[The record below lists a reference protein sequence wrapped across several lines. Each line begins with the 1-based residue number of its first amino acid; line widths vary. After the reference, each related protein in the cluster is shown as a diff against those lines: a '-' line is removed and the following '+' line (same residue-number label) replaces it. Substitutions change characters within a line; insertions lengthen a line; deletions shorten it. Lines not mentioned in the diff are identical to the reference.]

1 MLETKKWRVA
11 LNVLIVL
18 MTAAALLMMFFWRYG
33 KLLDNGWQ
41 GFKYFTVLSNV
52 FGGAASLIWLVFEAF
67 DVQGRAARILA
78 LLKYAAAVCLG
89 LTFTVVM
96 IFLGPLYG
104 YFSMFVSANF
114 FFHLMTPFAAMLEFV
129 LFNERKYGIKTS
141 FTAMLPMAAYALFYL
156 IYNLMMGRGEDPFRY
171 DWYGFLLWGWPVGIG
186 IAVAI
191 CLLTFGIAALLR
203 FLNAKVNGEKGVEQS
218 DT

>member
-1 MLETKKWRVA
+1 
-11 LNVLIVL
+11 
-18 MTAAALLMMFFWRYG
+18 MMFFWRYG

-52 FGGAASLIWLVFEAF
+52 FGGGTALIWLLFAAF
-67 DVQGRAARILA
+67 GVRGRAAAVLA
-78 LLKYAAAVCLG
+78 MLKYAASVCLG

-96 IFLGPLYG
+96 VFLGPLYG

-114 FFHLMTPFAAMLEFV
+114 FFHLLTPFAAMLEFV
-129 LFNERKYGIKTS
+129 FFNERRYGVKS
-141 FTAMLPMAAYALFYL
+141 CFLAMTPMAAYAVFYL
-156 IYNLMMGRGEDPFRY
+156 VYNLAMGKGEDPFQY

-203 FLNAKVNGEKGVEQS
+203 FLNDKAQS
-218 DT
+218 CFQKRNT